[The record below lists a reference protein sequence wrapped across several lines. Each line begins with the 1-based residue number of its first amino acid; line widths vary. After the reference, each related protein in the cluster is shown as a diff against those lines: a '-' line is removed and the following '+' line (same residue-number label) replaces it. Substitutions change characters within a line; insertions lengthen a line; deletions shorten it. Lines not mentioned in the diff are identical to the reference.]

1 MCSSEPSLVAL
12 VYLQE
17 NLSSVTDHDDV
28 EEGAMYR
35 ACMAH
40 LLAGNHSSAATV
52 AVDDGAGAA
61 DDELMAT
68 DDADRDYLASSQ
80 DFSAPQPRKSVNVD
94 RRQVYGQRTALFE
107 SLLPFF
113 PDEHKQPA
121 DDLLDSVVFD

>member
-17 NLSSVTDHDDV
+17 NLSSVTDHED
-28 EEGAMYR
+28 ETEGAMYR

-40 LLAGNHSSAATV
+40 LLAGNHSGAGV
-52 AVDDGAGAA
+52 GPVDGAGGA

-80 DFSAPQPRKSVNVD
+80 DFTAPQPRKSVDVD
-94 RRQVYGQRTALFE
+94 RREVYGQRTALFE
-107 SLLPFF
+107 SLLRFF
-113 PDEHKQPA
+113 PSDQVQPV
-121 DDLLDSVVFD
+121 DDLLDVVAFD